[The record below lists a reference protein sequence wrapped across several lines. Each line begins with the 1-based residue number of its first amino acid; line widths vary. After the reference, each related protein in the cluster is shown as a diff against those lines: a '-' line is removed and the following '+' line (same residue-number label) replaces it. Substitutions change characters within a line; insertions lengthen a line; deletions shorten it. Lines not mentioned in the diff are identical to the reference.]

1 MKTIFITS
9 DGFIYRM
16 NYMGRLEREEV
27 RSIKNYLNC
36 IIHLEEGTTFETF
49 FNIILKDKEFF
60 NEVYKD
66 IMGGFDLSQFT
77 KEWNKVSVKKD
88 VEKISYLEIYRDIE
102 LKENLGGLNIE
113 ITNVFEGIVKDK
125 EGNKNNV
132 SLDFIPINDLKKL
145 PLKINNDFNIPGHI
159 IENVNLITAIKD
171 MTLFEVIE
179 SILYDITF
187 YGDPTSRDKIKEDVI
202 NVSNRDSIIE
212 LLTFDMEDM
221 VSDERY
227 EEAIEILNLINKY
240 KKTGLD
246 DPDIE

>member
-1 MKTIFITS
+1 MKIAHRDLKCANIFITS

-102 LKENLGGLNIE
+102 LKENFLCN
-113 ITNVFEGIVKDK
+113 
-125 EGNKNNV
+125 
-132 SLDFIPINDLKKL
+132 
-145 PLKINNDFNIPGHI
+145 
-159 IENVNLITAIKD
+159 
-171 MTLFEVIE
+171 
-179 SILYDITF
+179 
-187 YGDPTSRDKIKEDVI
+187 
-202 NVSNRDSIIE
+202 
-212 LLTFDMEDM
+212 
-221 VSDERY
+221 
-227 EEAIEILNLINKY
+227 
-240 KKTGLD
+240 
-246 DPDIE
+246 